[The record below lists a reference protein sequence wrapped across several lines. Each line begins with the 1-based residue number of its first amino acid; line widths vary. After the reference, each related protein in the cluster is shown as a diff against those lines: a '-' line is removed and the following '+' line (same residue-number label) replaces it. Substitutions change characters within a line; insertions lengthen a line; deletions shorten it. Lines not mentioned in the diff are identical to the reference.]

1 MQTQEEDRMTKLL
14 TRRTVT
20 RGLALSAGALAM
32 PAIGRAQAKSVKI
45 AMIAPMSGPWARQ
58 GQLLRMGAEILQ
70 DDVNADGGIK
80 ALGGAKLEII
90 YADAGDSTEKAKNAA
105 QRLLS
110 DEPEL
115 AGGTGCWLSSFTLA
129 VTEVTERA
137 QLPWVTLSYSDAITD
152 RGFKFV
158 FQTSPTA
165 AHQAAETLPTA
176 LKLAEGATGK
186 TPKTIGIIQDNTASP
201 VSFAK
206 PLREGGLDKL
216 GLKLVVDEIFTPPLS
231 DATPLIE
238 KVRSGKPDFLL
249 LLTSAMPD
257 CKLVL
262 EKLDEFNLSHGK
274 LPLVGN
280 GAPFGSPEL
289 LKTIGPELLEGL
301 LFSVANWPT
310 KGQEDFIERFKKKT
324 GEPFLTQDALCGY
337 GQPAILAAAME
348 AAASADRVKVADAIR
363 AMNLTTGRAAQCFP
377 GPIKFDDKGRRV
389 DVPMIFAQWQ
399 KGVPLTVFPADLALA
414 KPFWPSV

>member
-1 MQTQEEDRMTKLL
+1 MTSKL
-14 TRRTVT
+14 TRRAVT
-20 RGLALSAGALAM
+20 RGLALGAGALAM

-58 GQLLRMGAEILQ
+58 GQLLKMGAEMLAE
-70 DDVNADGGIK
+70 DVNAAGGIK
-80 ALGGAKLEII
+80 ALGGAKLEIV

-110 DEPEL
+110 DEPDL
-115 AGGTGCWLSSFTLA
+115 AGGTGAWLSSFTLA

-137 QLPWVTLSYSDAITD
+137 QLPWLTLSYSDAITN

-165 AHQAAETLPTA
+165 EHQAAETLPTA
-176 LKLAEGATGK
+176 LKLAEGTTGK
-186 TPKTIGIIQDNTASP
+186 KPASIGIIQDNTASP

-206 PLREGGLDKL
+206 PLRDGGLDKL
-216 GLKLVVDEIFTPPLS
+216 GLKLVVDQIFTPPLS

-262 EKLDEFNLSHGK
+262 EKLDEFKLSHGK
-274 LPLVGN
+274 IPLVGN

-301 LFSVANWPT
+301 LFSVANWPI
-310 KGQEDFIERFKKKT
+310 KGQEDFIDRFKKKT
-324 GEPFLTQDALCGY
+324 GEPFLTQDGLCGY
-337 GQPAILAAAME
+337 GEPAILVQAME
-348 AAASADRVKVADAIR
+348 TAGSTDRLKVADAIR
-363 AMNLTTGRAAQCFP
+363 AMDLTTGRAAQCFP

-399 KGVPLTVFPADLALA
+399 KGVPVTVFPTDLALA

>member
-1 MQTQEEDRMTKLL
+1 MTIKL
-14 TRRTVT
+14 TRRAVT
-20 RGLALSAGALAM
+20 RGLALGAGALAM

-58 GQLLRMGAEILQ
+58 GQLLKMGAEILQ

-80 ALGGAKLEII
+80 SLGGAKLEII

-137 QLPWVTLSYSDAITD
+137 SLPWITLSYSDAITD

-186 TPKTIGIIQDNTASP
+186 KPASIGIIMDNTASP

-216 GLKLVVDEIFTPPLS
+216 GLKLVVDQIFTPPLS

-238 KVRSGKPDFLL
+238 KVRSAKPDFLL

-262 EKLDEFNLSHGK
+262 EKLDEFGLAHGK
-274 LPLVGN
+274 IPLVGN

-289 LKTIGPELLEGL
+289 LKTIGAELLEGL

-324 GEPFLTQDALCGY
+324 GEPFLTQDGLCGY
-337 GQPAILAAAME
+337 GDVSIIAAAVE
-348 AAASADRVKVADAIR
+348 AAGAADRLKVADAIR
-363 AMNLTTGRAAQCFP
+363 AMDLTSGRAASCFP
-377 GPIKFDDKGRRV
+377 
-389 DVPMIFAQWQ
+389 
-399 KGVPLTVFPADLALA
+399 
-414 KPFWPSV
+414 

>member
-1 MQTQEEDRMTKLL
+1 MIDKTL
-14 TRRTVT
+14 TRRAVT
-20 RGLALSAGALAM
+20 KGLALSAGALAM
-32 PAIGRAQAKSVKI
+32 QAVGRAQAKSVKI
-45 AMIAPMSGPWARQ
+45 AMIAPLSGPWARQ
-58 GQLLRMGAEILQ
+58 GQLLRMGAEIAA
-70 DDVNADGGIK
+70 DDVNGRGGIK
-80 ALGGAKLEII
+80 SLGGAKLEII

-110 DEPEL
+110 DHPDL
-115 AGGTGCWLSSFTLA
+115 VGGSGAWLSSFTLA

-137 QLPWVTLSYSDAITD
+137 QLPWLTLSYSDAITD

-165 AHQAAETLPTA
+165 EHQAAETLPTA
-176 LKLAEGATGK
+176 LKLAQAATGK
-186 TPKTIGIIQDNTASP
+186 APTTIGIIQDNTASP

-206 PLREGGLDKL
+206 PLREGALDKL
-216 GLKLVVDEIFTPPLS
+216 GLKLVVDQIFTPPLS
-231 DATPLIE
+231 DATPLVD

-262 EKLDEFNLSHGK
+262 EKLDEFKLARGK
-274 LPLVGN
+274 IPLVGN

-301 LFSVANWPT
+301 LFSVANWPL
-310 KGQEDFIERFKKKT
+310 KGQEEFIESFKKRT
-324 GEPFLTQDALCGY
+324 GEPFLTQDGLCGY
-337 GQPAILAAAME
+337 GHTQILKAAIESAGAA
-348 AAASADRVKVADAIR
+348 DKLKVADAIR
-363 AMNLTTGRAAQCFP
+363 AMNLTTGPAARSFP

-399 KGVPLTVFPADLALA
+399 KGIPLSVYPEDRALA
-414 KPFWPSV
+414 KPFWPSVS

>member
-1 MQTQEEDRMTKLL
+1 MSDDKKL
-14 TRRTVT
+14 TRRTVAK
-20 RGLALSAGALAM
+20 GLTLSFGALAL
-32 PAIGRAQAKSVKI
+32 PSVAITSARAQAKPVKI
-45 AMIAPMSGPWARQ
+45 ASIAPLSGPWARQ
-58 GQLLRMGAEILQ
+58 GQLLRMGSDMAA
-70 DDVNADGGIK
+70 DDINRNGGIK
-80 ALGGAKLEII
+80 SLGGARIEVV

-110 DEPEL
+110 DNPDL
-115 AGGTGCWLSSFTLA
+115 VGGTGAWLSSFTLA

-137 QLPWVTLSYSDAITD
+137 SLPWLTLSYSDAITN

-165 AHQAAETLPTA
+165 DHQARETVPTA
-176 LKLAEGATGK
+176 LDLAQAATGK
-186 TPKTIGIIQDNTASP
+186 RPRTVGLIMDNTASP

-206 PLREGGLDKL
+206 PLRAGGFEKA
-216 GLKLVVDEIFTPPLS
+216 GLKLVVDQVFTPPLS

-238 KVRSGKPDFLL
+238 KVRSAKPDFLL

-262 EKLDEFNLSHGK
+262 EKLDEFKLSHGK
-274 LPLVGN
+274 IPLVGN

-289 LKTIGPELLEGL
+289 LKTIGVELLEGL
-301 LFSVANWPT
+301 LFSVANWPM
-310 KGQEDFIERFKKKT
+310 KGQEDFIERFKKRT
-324 GEPFLTQDALCGY
+324 GEPFLTQDGLCGY
-337 GQPAILAAAME
+337 GDVAILKAALEVAG
-348 AAASADRVKVADAIR
+348 AADRLKVADAIR
-363 AMNLTTGRAAQCFP
+363 AMDLTTGPAAACFP

-399 KGVPLTVFPADLALA
+399 KGVPLTVFPTDLALA

>member
-1 MQTQEEDRMTKLL
+1 MNDKKF
-14 TRRTVT
+14 TRRAVAK
-20 RGLALSAGALAM
+20 GLTLSFGALAL
-32 PAIGRAQAKSVKI
+32 PSVAITSARAQAKSVKI
-45 AMIAPMSGPWARQ
+45 ASIAPLSGPWARQ
-58 GQLLRMGAEILQ
+58 GQLLRMGSDMAL
-70 DDVNADGGIK
+70 DDINSNGGIK
-80 ALGGAKLEII
+80 SLGGAKIEIV

-110 DEPEL
+110 DNPDL
-115 AGGTGCWLSSFTLA
+115 VGGTGAWLSSFTLA

-137 QLPWVTLSYSDAITD
+137 SLPWLTLSYSDAITN

-165 AHQAAETLPTA
+165 DHQAAETVPTA
-176 LKLAEGATGK
+176 LDLAQAATGK
-186 TPKTIGIIQDNTASP
+186 RPQTVGLIMDNTASP

-206 PLREGGLDKL
+206 PLRNGGFEKA
-216 GLKLVVDEIFTPPLS
+216 GLKLVVDQVFTPPLS

-238 KVRSGKPDFLL
+238 KVRSARPDFLL

-262 EKLDEFNLSHGK
+262 EKLDEFKLSHGK
-274 LPLVGN
+274 IPLVGN

-301 LFSVANWPT
+301 LFSVANWPM
-310 KGQEDFIERFKKKT
+310 KGQEDFIERFKKRT
-324 GEPFLTQDALCGY
+324 GEPFLTQDGLCGY
-337 GQPAILAAAME
+337 GDVAILKAALEVAG
-348 AAASADRVKVADAIR
+348 AADRLKVADAIR
-363 AMNLTTGRAAQCFP
+363 AMDLTTGPAAACFP
-377 GPIKFDDKGRRV
+377 GPIKFDEKGRRV
-389 DVPMIFAQWQ
+389 NVPMIFAQWQ
-399 KGVPLTVFPADLALA
+399 KGVPLTVFPTNLALA